1 MPKTERNI
9 FAAALVSVVGPQ
21 YNADMPSRGW
31 VPKNE
36 PTGNPVPYHLKTPAG
51 GENSFAAIT
60 GYIPVDIETVELR
73 RATSRSKI
81 STRERYSGSFGR
93 QLSIYNRHDSVRCFG
108 YSHSVEVCREP
119 QPTYLS
125 PHFN

>member
-36 PTGNPVPYHLKTPAG
+36 PTGNPVPYHL
-51 GENSFAAIT
+51 
-60 GYIPVDIETVELR
+60 
-73 RATSRSKI
+73 SRHQ
-81 STRERYSGSFGR
+81 REER
-93 QLSIYNRHDSVRCFG
+93 I
-108 YSHSVEVCREP
+108 
-119 QPTYLS
+119 LS
-125 PHFN
+125 PQ